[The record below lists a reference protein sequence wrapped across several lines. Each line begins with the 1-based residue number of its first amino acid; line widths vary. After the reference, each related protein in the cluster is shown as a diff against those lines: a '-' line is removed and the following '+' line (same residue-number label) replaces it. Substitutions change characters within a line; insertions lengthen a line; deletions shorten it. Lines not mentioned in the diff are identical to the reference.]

1 MKTKL
6 AVLLLCCAIG
16 SELKAGSQFQRLK
29 TVDIV
34 VEDLSTDAV
43 KLGLT
48 REDLES
54 TALVALKSKLPK
66 ISVGKVATSY
76 VYINVTLVCSEYVC
90 AANADVSLNR
100 PSTVLEDDNQTK
112 VGLSLA
118 NVWHANMLFIG
129 PRDTMSHRVKE
140 YLDEALTTFAA
151 EWYKANP

>member
-16 SELKAGSQFQRLK
+16 SELKAGSKFQRLK
-29 TVDIV
+29 AVDIV
-34 VEDLSTDAV
+34 VESLNTHAA

-48 REDLES
+48 KEDLES
-54 TALVALKSKLPK
+54 TALVALKSKLPT
-66 ISVGKVATSY
+66 IAVGKSAVSY

-112 VGLSLA
+112 VGFSSA
-118 NVWHANMLFIG
+118 NVASAQIL
-129 PRDTMSHRVKE
+129 S
-140 YLDEALTTFAA
+140 
-151 EWYKANP
+151 

>member
-6 AVLLLCCAIG
+6 AVLLLCCAVG
-16 SELKAGSQFQRLK
+16 SELKAESKFQRLK

-34 VEDLSTDAV
+34 VEDLTTDAV

-66 ISVGKVATSY
+66 IAVSKAAVSY
-76 VYINVTLVCSEYVC
+76 VYINVTLTCSAYVC

-100 PSTVLEDDNQTK
+100 PSTVLEDDKQTK
-112 VGLSLA
+112 VGLALA
-118 NVWHANMLFIG
+118 NVWHENTIFIG